1 MWRLYSVISSARR
14 ITSFAFERS
23 SERVAQLPA
32 VVTALNNEVTC
43 LTGKK
48 PKDAIRVKTMAQKP
62 SLPANRPVG
71 LHEPLIPSDAIVRYL
86 YASGEQEGGRWRAT
100 DCNWSLTEH
109 SMRNVV
115 RQGGQPALY
124 YLTEGPARCFVRE
137 ELLIMPPGTELPPDW
152 VLTRPA
158 AR

>member
-1 MWRLYSVISSARR
+1 MFDWQ
-14 ITSFAFERS
+14 E
-23 SERVAQLPA
+23 AQRCYKGENYG
-32 VVTALNNEVTC
+32 TKALA
-43 LTGKK
+43 TGKS
-48 PKDAIRVKTMAQKP
+48 TC
-62 SLPANRPVG
+62 G

-100 DCNWSLTEH
+100 DRNWSLTEH